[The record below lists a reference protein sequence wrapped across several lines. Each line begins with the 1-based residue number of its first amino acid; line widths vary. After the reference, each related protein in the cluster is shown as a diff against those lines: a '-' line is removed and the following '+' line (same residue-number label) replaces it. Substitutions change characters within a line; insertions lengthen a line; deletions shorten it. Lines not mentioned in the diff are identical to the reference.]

1 VHFLEALRIHPTHMH
16 AAHGIALIELAE
28 GDRVE
33 GRAWLER
40 ALSFDAGFAPS
51 LNTLG
56 FLELEN
62 GNVDR
67 AGQLFVR
74 ALNGDNGSVQ
84 ARVGLL
90 AATLQRG
97 NLVQAA
103 AMRDELMA
111 LDASREDVRELSAEL
126 DRRQAAAQAGHA
138 GSDVRG

>member
-1 VHFLEALRIHPTHMH
+1 VH
-16 AAHGIALIELAE
+16 AAHGIGLIELAE
-28 GDRVE
+28 GDRAE

-40 ALSFDAGFAPS
+40 ALSFDAGFTPS
-51 LNTLG
+51 LNVLG
-56 FLELEN
+56 FLELED

-111 LDASREDVRELSAEL
+111 LDASRQDVRELSAEL
-126 DRRQAAAQAGHA
+126 DRRQATTRAGRA
-138 GSDVRG
+138 ESDVRG